1 MRGQAVVGINSSPCL
16 SRTLLTQLF
25 YCRRILKYASC
36 SNSCF
41 ILSLI
46 YIDRLIQRNSFV
58 LSELNVHRVV
68 ITSILLAAK
77 FFDDAYYNNAYYAK
91 VGGVLVSEMNG
102 LEVDFLFRIN
112 FSLHFTP
119 QEFEQYR
126 RELLAHAMQQ
136 QQQQHAAAQVSPEL
150 HGLVPAGASRDDED
164 DELACVPSLSVQHVK
179 DAAMTE
185 CGNCMVIE
193 DDDDDK
199 QQQDDDDDAEDCYVD
214 ENDDD
219 LRWHCYNVEPNPV
232 AVMATTVDPIFGR
245 LVPPQYGMLMV
256 KDYHATGGGGG
267 SGSLA
272 GGYLPPSPST
282 TAAFEQ
288 RPRLTGRLGVGL

>member
-91 VGGVLVSEMNG
+91 VGGVNG